1 MNEPLRYRLRVT
13 APAGLH
19 LRTVAALA
27 QTAAKFQSSI
37 AFSLGERRADGKS
50 PLDLMLLAA
59 GQGEELHLE
68 VLGDDACAATDAV
81 VGLLTYSSWAELLN
95 DPDGR
100 AGSNSNPS

>member
-27 QTAAKFQSSI
+27 QTAAQFQSSI

-50 PLDLMLLAA
+50 PLDLMMLAA
-59 GQGEELHLE
+59 GQGEELNLE
-68 VLGDDACAATDAV
+68 VLGDDACEATPAV
-81 VGLLTYSSWAELLN
+81 LCLLTDSSWAEVL
-95 DPDGR
+95 DVPEGRTGR
-100 AGSNSNPS
+100 APS